1 MQRYYYFFKYP
12 NYYITFVVKKGH
24 EVLFSCVSQKKIVP
38 LRHNYQYIQGY
49 KFMIISNRIAALEE
63 SATLQVAALCQQ
75 LRAEGVDVIGLSLG
89 EPDFPAPA
97 HVKQAAIDAVNND
110 ISHYGP
116 TPGFPALRE
125 AIAATINKEIAAYPV
140 RPYNANEIVV
150 SVGAKQALCN
160 AIEAIIGPGDEV
172 IMPTPCWV
180 SYVEMVKIAQGKSV
194 LVKTTM
200 ENNFCLTAE
209 QLEEAITPNTKLL
222 MLCTPNNPTGSVYTY
237 DNLKAIVEV
246 LKKHPQ
252 IIVLADEIYQH
263 ILYTG
268 KHETL
273 AQFPELQDRL
283 IIINGVSKAYAMTGY
298 RIGWLACHDKDFIT
312 AVKRLQG
319 QTISCATTIAQKAA
333 EAAYSG
339 PQECVEEMRQA
350 FERRRNLIVGLAK
363 EIPGMK
369 VLEPQGAFYLFPDV
383 SAFFGKQYNGQTIN
397 NADELVTFL
406 LQEAHV
412 ACVSGSAFGEDN
424 CIRFSYATSE
434 DLIIEAMRRMKEA
447 LAKLA

>member
-1 MQRYYYFFKYP
+1 
-12 NYYITFVVKKGH
+12 
-24 EVLFSCVSQKKIVP
+24 
-38 LRHNYQYIQGY
+38 
-49 KFMIISNRIAALEE
+49 MIISKRIAALEE

-75 LRAEGVDVIGLSLG
+75 LRAEGVDVIGLSVG

-125 AIAATINKEIAAYPV
+125 AIAKSLNNDIKDYPV
-140 RPYNANEIVV
+140 RAYNANEIIV

-160 AIEAIIGPGDEV
+160 AIEALVGPGDEV

-180 SYVEMVKIAQGKSV
+180 SYVEMVKMAEGKSV
-194 LVKTTM
+194 LIKTTM

-209 QLEEAITPNTKLL
+209 QLEAAITPNTKLL
-222 MLCTPNNPTGSVYTY
+222 MLCSPNNPTGSVYTQE
-237 DNLKAIVEV
+237 NLKALVEV

-252 IIVLADEIYQH
+252 VLVLADEIYQH

-273 AQFPELQDRL
+273 AQFPELEDRL

-298 RIGWLACHDKDFIT
+298 RIGWLASHDKDLIT

-333 EAAYSG
+333 EAAYAG
-339 PQECVEEMRQA
+339 PQDCVEEMRQA
-350 FERRRNLIVGLAK
+350 FHRRRDLIVRLAK

-383 SAFFGKQYNGQTIN
+383 TAYFGKQYNGQTVE
-397 NADELVTFL
+397 NANDLVTYL

-412 ACVSGSAFGEDN
+412 ALVSGSAFGEDN

-434 DLIIEAMRRMKEA
+434 TLITEAMRRVKEA

>member
-1 MQRYYYFFKYP
+1 
-12 NYYITFVVKKGH
+12 
-24 EVLFSCVSQKKIVP
+24 
-38 LRHNYQYIQGY
+38 
-49 KFMIISNRIAALEE
+49 MIISDRIAALEE

-116 TPGFPALRE
+116 TPGFPALRQ
-125 AIAATINKEIAAYPV
+125 AIAASLNRDIEAYPV
-140 RPYNANEIVV
+140 RPYDANEIVV

-160 AIEAIIGPGDEV
+160 AIEALIGPGDEV

-194 LVKTTM
+194 LIPTTM
-200 ENNFCLTAE
+200 DNNFCLTAE
-209 QLEEAITPNTKLL
+209 QLEAAITPATKLL
-222 MLCTPNNPTGSVYTY
+222 MLCSPNNPTGSIYTY
-237 DNLKAIVEV
+237 ENLQAIVEV
-246 LKKHPQ
+246 LKRHPQ
-252 IIVLADEIYQH
+252 VIVLADEIYQH

-273 AQFPELQDRL
+273 AQFPELEDRL

-298 RIGWLACHDKDFIT
+298 RIGWLATHDKGLLT

-319 QTISCATTIAQKAA
+319 QTVSCATTIAQKAA
-333 EAAYSG
+333 EAAYAG
-339 PQECVEEMRQA
+339 PQDCVETMRQA
-350 FERRRNLIVGLAK
+350 FHRRRDLIVALAK

-383 SAFFGKQYNGQTIN
+383 SAFFGKQYNGQTIH
-397 NADELVTFL
+397 NADELVTYL

-412 ACVSGSAFGEDN
+412 ALVSGSAFGEDN

-434 DLIIEAMRRMKEA
+434 ELITEAMRRVKEA
-447 LAKLA
+447 LAKLV

>member
-1 MQRYYYFFKYP
+1 
-12 NYYITFVVKKGH
+12 
-24 EVLFSCVSQKKIVP
+24 
-38 LRHNYQYIQGY
+38 
-49 KFMIISNRIAALEE
+49 MIISDRIAALEE

-97 HVKQAAIDAVNND
+97 HVKQAAIDAVTND
-110 ISHYGP
+110 VSHYGP
-116 TPGFPALRE
+116 TPGFPALRQ
-125 AIAATINKEIAAYPV
+125 AIAASLNRDIAAYPV
-140 RPYNANEIVV
+140 RPYDANEIVV

-160 AIEAIIGPGDEV
+160 AIEALIGPGDEV

-194 LVKTTM
+194 LIKTTM
-200 ENNFCLTAE
+200 DNNFCLTAE
-209 QLEEAITPNTKLL
+209 QLEAAITPATKLL
-222 MLCTPNNPTGSVYTY
+222 MLCSPNNPTGSIYTY
-237 DNLKAIVEV
+237 ENLQAIVEV
-246 LKKHPQ
+246 LKRHPQ
-252 IIVLADEIYQH
+252 VIVLADEIYQH

-273 AQFPELQDRL
+273 AQFPEIEDRL

-298 RIGWLACHDKDFIT
+298 RIGWLATHDKGLLT

-319 QTISCATTIAQKAA
+319 QTVSCATTIAQKAA
-333 EAAYSG
+333 EAAYAG
-339 PQECVEEMRQA
+339 PQDCVETMRQA
-350 FERRRNLIVGLAK
+350 FHRRRDLIVALAK

-383 SAFFGKQYNGQTIN
+383 SAFFGKQYNGQTIH
-397 NADELVTFL
+397 NADELVTYL

-412 ACVSGSAFGEDN
+412 ALVSGSAFGEDN

-434 DLIIEAMRRMKEA
+434 DLITEAMRRVKEA
-447 LAKLA
+447 LAKLV

>member
-1 MQRYYYFFKYP
+1 MQ
-12 NYYITFVVKKGH
+12 I
-24 EVLFSCVSQKKIVP
+24 SQ
-38 LRHNYQYIQGY
+38 
-49 KFMIISNRIAALEE
+49 RIAALEE

-75 LRAEGVDVIGLSLG
+75 LRAEGIDVIGLSVG

-97 HVKQAAIDAVNND
+97 HVKQAAIDAINND

-116 TPGFPALRE
+116 TPGFPALRQ
-125 AIAATINKEIAAYPV
+125 AIADTINKDLKDYPV
-140 RPYNANEIVV
+140 KPYNPNEIVV

-160 AIEAIIGPGDEV
+160 AIEALIGPGDEV

-194 LVKTTM
+194 LIKTTM
-200 ENNFCLTAE
+200 DNNFCLTPE

-222 MLCTPNNPTGSVYTY
+222 MLCSPNNPTGSVYTLE
-237 DNLKAIVEV
+237 NLKALVEV
-246 LKKHPQ
+246 LKKHPHV
-252 IIVLADEIYQH
+252 IVLADEIYQH

-273 AQFPELQDRL
+273 AQFPELEDRL

-298 RIGWLACHDKDFIT
+298 RIGWLASHSKELIT

-333 EAAYSG
+333 EAAYAG
-339 PQECVEEMRQA
+339 PQDCVEEMRQA
-350 FERRRNLIVGLAK
+350 FERRRNLIVQLAK
-363 EIPGMK
+363 DIPGMK

-383 SAFFGKQYNGQTIN
+383 SDFFGKQYNGQCIN
-397 NADELVTFL
+397 NADDLVTFL

-412 ACVSGSAFGEDN
+412 ALVSGTAFGEDN

-434 DLIIEAMRRMKEA
+434 NLLIEAMRRTKEA
-447 LAKLA
+447 LAKLV

>member
-1 MQRYYYFFKYP
+1 
-12 NYYITFVVKKGH
+12 
-24 EVLFSCVSQKKIVP
+24 
-38 LRHNYQYIQGY
+38 
-49 KFMIISNRIAALEE
+49 MIISNRISALEE
-63 SATLQVAALCQQ
+63 SATLRVAALCQQ
-75 LRAEGVDVIGLSLG
+75 LRSEGVDVIGLSLG

-110 ISHYGP
+110 VSHYGP
-116 TPGFPALRE
+116 TPGFPALRQ
-125 AIAATINKEIAAYPV
+125 AIADTLNADLKEYAV
-140 RPYNANEIVV
+140 QPYNANEIVV

-160 AIEAIIGPGDEV
+160 AIEALIGPGDEV

-209 QLEEAITPNTKLL
+209 QLEKAITPNTKLL
-222 MLCTPNNPTGSVYTY
+222 MLCSPNNPTGSVYSLE
-237 DNLKAIVEV
+237 NLKALVEV

-252 IIVLADEIYQH
+252 IVVLADEIYQH

-273 AQFPELQDRL
+273 AQFPELENRL
-283 IIINGVSKAYAMTGY
+283 VIINGVSKAYAMTGY
-298 RIGWLACHDKDFIT
+298 RIGWLASHDKDLIT

-333 EAAYSG
+333 EAAYAG
-339 PQECVEEMRQA
+339 PQDCVEEMRQA
-350 FERRRNLIVGLAK
+350 FHRRRDLIVSLAK

-383 SAFFGKQYNGQTIN
+383 SAYFGKQYNGQTIY
-397 NADELVTFL
+397 NADDVVTYL
-406 LQEAHV
+406 LTEAHV
-412 ACVSGSAFGEDN
+412 ALVSGSAFGEDN

-434 DLIIEAMRRMKEA
+434 ELIIEAMRRVKEA
-447 LAKLA
+447 LAKLQ

>member
-1 MQRYYYFFKYP
+1 M
-12 NYYITFVVKKGH
+12 N
-24 EVLFSCVSQKKIVP
+24 
-38 LRHNYQYIQGY
+38 
-49 KFMIISNRIAALEE
+49 ISKRIEALEE
-63 SATLQVAALCQQ
+63 SQTLQVAALCQQ
-75 LRAEGVDVIGLSLG
+75 LRAKGVDIIGLSLG

-97 HVKQAAIDAVNND
+97 HVKQAAIDAINND
-110 ISHYGP
+110 DSHYGP
-116 TPGFPALRE
+116 TPGYPSLRQ
-125 AIAATINKEIAAYPV
+125 AIAETINKDIKSYPV

-160 AIEAIIGPGDEV
+160 AIEALIGPGDEV

-209 QLEEAITPNTKLL
+209 QLEEAITPNTRLL
-222 MLCTPNNPTGSVYTY
+222 LLCSPNNPTGSVYTLE
-237 DNLKAIVEV
+237 NLQAIMEV
-246 LKKHPQ
+246 LKKHPYVN
-252 IIVLADEIYQH
+252 ILADEIYQH

-273 AQFPELQDRL
+273 AQFPEIEDRL
-283 IIINGVSKAYAMTGY
+283 VIINGVSKAYAMTGY
-298 RIGWLACHDKDFIT
+298 RIGWLACHDKNLIT

-319 QTISCATTIAQKAA
+319 QTISCATTIAQRAA
-333 EAAYSG
+333 EAAYTG

-363 EIPGMK
+363 DIPGMK

-383 SAFFGKQYNGQTIN
+383 TAFFGKQYQGQTIH
-397 NADELVTFL
+397 NANDLVNYL

-434 DLIIEAMRRMKEA
+434 DKIIEAMRRMKEA
-447 LAKLA
+447 LAKLI

>member
-1 MQRYYYFFKYP
+1 
-12 NYYITFVVKKGH
+12 
-24 EVLFSCVSQKKIVP
+24 
-38 LRHNYQYIQGY
+38 
-49 KFMIISNRIAALEE
+49 MIISNRIAALEE

-125 AIAATINKEIAAYPV
+125 AIAATLNKDIKDYPV

-194 LVKTTM
+194 LVQTTM
-200 ENNFCLTAE
+200 ENNFCLTAQ
-209 QLEEAITPNTKLL
+209 QLEEAITPHTKLL

-237 DNLKAIVEV
+237 ENLKAIVEV

-252 IIVLADEIYQH
+252 VIVLADEIYQH

-273 AQFPELQDRL
+273 AQFPELEDRL

-333 EAAYSG
+333 EAAYAG
-339 PQECVEEMRQA
+339 PQECVEDMRQA

-383 SAFFGKQYNGQTIN
+383 SAFFGKQYNGQTIH
-397 NADELVTFL
+397 NADELVTYL
-406 LQEAHV
+406 LQVAHV

-434 DLIIEAMRRMKEA
+434 DLIIEAMRRIKDA
-447 LAKLA
+447 LSALV

>member
-1 MQRYYYFFKYP
+1 
-12 NYYITFVVKKGH
+12 
-24 EVLFSCVSQKKIVP
+24 
-38 LRHNYQYIQGY
+38 
-49 KFMIISNRIAALEE
+49 MIISNRIAALEE
-63 SATLQVAALCQQ
+63 SATLKVAALCQQ
-75 LRAEGVDVIGLSLG
+75 LRSEGVDVIGLSLG
-89 EPDFPAPA
+89 EPDFPAPQ

-110 ISHYGP
+110 VSHYGP

-125 AIAATINKEIAAYPV
+125 AIAASLNKDIKDYPV

-160 AIEAIIGPGDEV
+160 AIEALIGPGDEV

-180 SYVEMVKIAQGKSV
+180 SYVEMVKIAEGKSV

-222 MLCTPNNPTGSVYTY
+222 MLCSPNNPTGSVYTY
-237 DNLKAIVEV
+237 ENLKALVEV
-246 LKKHPQ
+246 LKRHPQ
-252 IIVLADEIYQH
+252 VNVLADEIYQH

-273 AQFPELQDRL
+273 AQFPELEDRL
-283 IIINGVSKAYAMTGY
+283 ILINGVSKAYAMTGY
-298 RIGWLACHDKDFIT
+298 RIGWLASHDKELIT

-333 EAAYSG
+333 EAAYAG

-350 FERRRNLIVGLAK
+350 FERRRNLILELAK
-363 EIPGMK
+363 DIPGLK

-383 SAFFGKQYNGQTIN
+383 TAFFGKQYNGQVIH
-397 NADELVTFL
+397 NADDVVTFI

-412 ACVSGSAFGEDN
+412 ALVSGSAFGEDN
-424 CIRFSYATSE
+424 CIRISYATSE
-434 DLIIEAMRRMKEA
+434 ELITEAMRRTKEA
-447 LAKLA
+447 LAKLQ

>member
-1 MQRYYYFFKYP
+1 M
-12 NYYITFVVKKGH
+12 
-24 EVLFSCVSQKKIVP
+24 S
-38 LRHNYQYIQGY
+38 
-49 KFMIISNRIAALEE
+49 MIISKRIAALEE
-63 SATLQVAALCQQ
+63 SATLRVAALCQQ
-75 LRAEGVDVIGLSLG
+75 LRSEGVDVIGLSLG

-110 ISHYGP
+110 VSHYGP
-116 TPGFPALRE
+116 TPGFPALRQ
-125 AIAATINKEIAAYPV
+125 AIADTLNADLKEYAV
-140 RPYNANEIVV
+140 QPYNANEIVV

-160 AIEAIIGPGDEV
+160 AIEALIGPGDEV

-209 QLEEAITPNTKLL
+209 QLEMAITSNTKLL
-222 MLCTPNNPTGSVYTY
+222 MLCSPNNPTGSVYSLE
-237 DNLKAIVEV
+237 NLKALVEV

-252 IIVLADEIYQH
+252 IVVLADEIYQH

-273 AQFPELQDRL
+273 AQFPELENRL
-283 IIINGVSKAYAMTGY
+283 VIINGVSKAYAMTGY
-298 RIGWLACHDKDFIT
+298 RIGWLASHDKDLIT

-333 EAAYSG
+333 EAAYAG
-339 PQECVEEMRQA
+339 PQDCVEEMRQA
-350 FERRRNLIVGLAK
+350 FHRRRDLIVSLAK
-363 EIPGMK
+363 DIPGMK

-383 SAFFGKQYNGQTIN
+383 SAYCGKQYNGQTIH
-397 NADELVTFL
+397 NADDVVTYL
-406 LQEAHV
+406 LTEAHV
-412 ACVSGSAFGEDN
+412 ALVSGSAFGEDN

-434 DLIIEAMRRMKEA
+434 ELIVEAMRRVKEA
-447 LAKLA
+447 LAKLQ

>member
-1 MQRYYYFFKYP
+1 
-12 NYYITFVVKKGH
+12 
-24 EVLFSCVSQKKIVP
+24 
-38 LRHNYQYIQGY
+38 
-49 KFMIISNRIAALEE
+49 MIISNRIAALEE

-97 HVKQAAIDAVNND
+97 HVKQAAFDAVNND

-125 AIAATINKEIAAYPV
+125 AIAASLNKDIKDYPV

-194 LVKTTM
+194 LVKTLM

-237 DNLKAIVEV
+237 ENLKAIVEV

-273 AQFPELQDRL
+273 AQFSELEDRL

-333 EAAYSG
+333 EAAYAG
-339 PQECVEEMRQA
+339 PQDCVEEMRQA
-350 FERRRNLIVGLAK
+350 FERRRNLILELAK

-383 SAFFGKQYNGQTIN
+383 SAFFGKQYNGQTIH
-397 NADELVTFL
+397 NADELVTYL

-412 ACVSGSAFGEDN
+412 ALVSGSAFGEDN

-434 DLIIEAMRRMKEA
+434 DLITEAMRRVKEA

>member
-1 MQRYYYFFKYP
+1 
-12 NYYITFVVKKGH
+12 
-24 EVLFSCVSQKKIVP
+24 
-38 LRHNYQYIQGY
+38 
-49 KFMIISNRIAALEE
+49 MIISNRIAALEE
-63 SATLQVAALCQQ
+63 SATLKVAALCQQ
-75 LRAEGVDVIGLSLG
+75 LRSEGVDVIGLSVG
-89 EPDFPAPA
+89 EPDFPAPQ

-110 ISHYGP
+110 VSHYGP

-125 AIAATINKEIAAYPV
+125 AIAASLNKDIKDYPV

-160 AIEAIIGPGDEV
+160 AIEALIGPGDEV

-180 SYVEMVKIAQGKSV
+180 SYVEMVKIAEGKSV

-222 MLCTPNNPTGSVYTY
+222 MLCSPNNPTGSVYSY
-237 DNLKAIVEV
+237 ENLKAIVDV
-246 LKKHPQ
+246 LKRHPQ
-252 IIVLADEIYQH
+252 VNVLADEIYQH

-273 AQFPELQDRL
+273 AQFPELEDRL

-298 RIGWLACHDKDFIT
+298 RIGWLASHDKELIT

-333 EAAYSG
+333 EAAYAG

-350 FERRRNLIVGLAK
+350 FERRRNLILELAK
-363 EIPGMK
+363 DIPGLK

-383 SAFFGKQYNGQTIN
+383 TAFFGKQYNGQVIH
-397 NADELVTFL
+397 NADDVVTFI

-412 ACVSGSAFGEDN
+412 ALVSGSAFGEDN
-424 CIRFSYATSE
+424 CIRISYATSE
-434 DLIIEAMRRMKEA
+434 ELITEAMRRTKEA
-447 LAKLA
+447 LAKLQ

>member
-1 MQRYYYFFKYP
+1 M
-12 NYYITFVVKKGH
+12 NI
-24 EVLFSCVSQKKIVP
+24 SQ
-38 LRHNYQYIQGY
+38 
-49 KFMIISNRIAALEE
+49 RIAALEE
-63 SATLQVAALCQQ
+63 SQTLQVAALCQQ

-97 HVKQAAIDAVNND
+97 HVKQAAIDAINND

-116 TPGFPALRE
+116 TPGFPALRQ
-125 AIAATINKEIAAYPV
+125 AIADTLNKDIQHYPV
-140 RPYNANEIVV
+140 KPYNANEIVV
-150 SVGAKQALCN
+150 SVGAKQAICN
-160 AIEAIIGPGDEV
+160 AIEALIGPEDEV
-172 IMPTPCWV
+172 IIPTPSWV

-209 QLEEAITPNTKLL
+209 QLEAAITPKTKLL
-222 MLCTPNNPTGSVYTY
+222 MLCSPNNPTGSVYTL
-237 DNLKAIVEV
+237 DNLKALVAV
-246 LKKHPQ
+246 LVKHPQ
-252 IIVLADEIYQH
+252 VVVLADEIYQH

-268 KHETL
+268 QHETL
-273 AQFPELQDRL
+273 AQFPELEDRL
-283 IIINGVSKAYAMTGY
+283 VVINGVSKAFAMTGY
-298 RIGWLACHDKDFIT
+298 RIGWLACHDKDLIT

-319 QTISCATTIAQKAA
+319 QMITCATTIAQKAA
-333 EAAYSG
+333 EAAYVG

-350 FERRRNLIVGLAK
+350 FERRRDLILGLAR
-363 EIPGMK
+363 EIEGMK

-383 SAFFGKQYNGQTIN
+383 SAFFGKTYNGQTIN
-397 NADELVTFL
+397 NADELVTYL

-434 DLIIEAMRRMKEA
+434 DLIIEAMKRMKEA
-447 LAKLA
+447 LEKLQ

>member
-1 MQRYYYFFKYP
+1 
-12 NYYITFVVKKGH
+12 
-24 EVLFSCVSQKKIVP
+24 
-38 LRHNYQYIQGY
+38 
-49 KFMIISNRIAALEE
+49 MIISDRIAALEE

-75 LRAEGVDVIGLSLG
+75 LRSQGVDVIGLSLG

-116 TPGFPALRE
+116 TPGFPALRQ
-125 AIAATINKEIAAYPV
+125 AIAASLNRDIEAYPV
-140 RPYNANEIVV
+140 RPYDANEIVV

-160 AIEAIIGPGDEV
+160 AIEALIGPGDEV

-180 SYVEMVKIAQGKSV
+180 SYVEMVKIAEGKSV
-194 LVKTTM
+194 LIKTTM

-209 QLEEAITPNTKLL
+209 QLEAAITPATKLL
-222 MLCTPNNPTGSVYTY
+222 MLCSPNNPTGSVYTY
-237 DNLKAIVEV
+237 ENLKVIVEV
-246 LKKHPQ
+246 LKRHPQ
-252 IIVLADEIYQH
+252 VNVLADEIYQH

-273 AQFPELQDRL
+273 AQFPELEDRL

-298 RIGWLACHDKDFIT
+298 RIGWLASHDKGLIT

-333 EAAYSG
+333 EAAYAG
-339 PQECVEEMRQA
+339 PQDCVETMRQA
-350 FERRRNLIVGLAK
+350 FHRRRDLIVALAK

-383 SAFFGKQYNGQTIN
+383 SAFFGKQYNGQTIHDAN
-397 NADELVTFL
+397 DLVTYL

-412 ACVSGSAFGEDN
+412 ALVSGSAFGEDN
-424 CIRFSYATSE
+424 CIRISYATSE
-434 DLIIEAMRRMKEA
+434 ELITEAMRRVKEA
-447 LAKLA
+447 LAKLV

>member
-1 MQRYYYFFKYP
+1 M
-12 NYYITFVVKKGH
+12 
-24 EVLFSCVSQKKIVP
+24 S
-38 LRHNYQYIQGY
+38 
-49 KFMIISNRIAALEE
+49 MIISNRIAALEE
-63 SATLQVAALCQQ
+63 SATLRVAALCQQ
-75 LRAEGVDVIGLSLG
+75 LRSEGVDVIGLSLG

-110 ISHYGP
+110 VSHYGP
-116 TPGFPALRE
+116 TPGFPALRQ
-125 AIAATINKEIAAYPV
+125 AIADTLNADLKEYAV
-140 RPYNANEIVV
+140 QPYNANEIVV

-160 AIEAIIGPGDEV
+160 AIEALIGPGDEV

-209 QLEEAITPNTKLL
+209 QLEMAITPNTKLL
-222 MLCTPNNPTGSVYTY
+222 MLCSPNNPTGSVYSLE
-237 DNLKAIVEV
+237 NLQALVEV
-246 LKKHPQ
+246 LKKYPQ
-252 IIVLADEIYQH
+252 IVVLADEIYQH

-273 AQFPELQDRL
+273 AQFPELENRL
-283 IIINGVSKAYAMTGY
+283 VIINGVSKAYAMTGY
-298 RIGWLACHDKDFIT
+298 RIGWLASHDKDLIT

-333 EAAYSG
+333 EAAYAG
-339 PQECVEEMRQA
+339 PQDCVEEMRQA
-350 FERRRNLIVGLAK
+350 FHRRRDLIVSLAK

-383 SAFFGKQYNGQTIN
+383 SAYFGKQYNGQTIH
-397 NADELVTFL
+397 NADDVVTYL
-406 LQEAHV
+406 LTEAHV
-412 ACVSGSAFGEDN
+412 ALVSGSAFGEDN

-434 DLIIEAMRRMKEA
+434 ELIIEAMRRVKEA
-447 LAKLA
+447 LAKLQ

>member
-1 MQRYYYFFKYP
+1 
-12 NYYITFVVKKGH
+12 
-24 EVLFSCVSQKKIVP
+24 
-38 LRHNYQYIQGY
+38 
-49 KFMIISNRIAALEE
+49 MIISKRIAALEE

-75 LRAEGVDVIGLSLG
+75 LRAEGVDVIGLSVG

-116 TPGFPALRE
+116 TPGFPVLRE
-125 AIAATINKEIAAYPV
+125 AIAKSLNNDIKDYPV

-160 AIEAIIGPGDEV
+160 AIEALVGPGDEV

-180 SYVEMVKIAQGKSV
+180 SYVEMVKMAEGKSV
-194 LVKTTM
+194 LIKTTM

-209 QLEEAITPNTKLL
+209 QLEAAITPNTKLL
-222 MLCTPNNPTGSVYTY
+222 MLCSPNNPTGSVYTQE
-237 DNLKAIVEV
+237 NLKALVEV

-252 IIVLADEIYQH
+252 VLVLADEIYQH

-273 AQFPELQDRL
+273 AQFPELEDRL

-298 RIGWLACHDKDFIT
+298 RIGWLASHDKDLIT

-333 EAAYSG
+333 EAAYAG
-339 PQECVEEMRQA
+339 PQDCVEEMRQA
-350 FERRRNLIVGLAK
+350 FHRRRDLIVSLAK

-383 SAFFGKQYNGQTIN
+383 TAYFGKQYNGQTVE
-397 NADELVTFL
+397 NANDLVTYL

-412 ACVSGSAFGEDN
+412 ALVSGSAFGEDN

-434 DLIIEAMRRMKEA
+434 TLITEAMRRVKEA
-447 LAKLA
+447 LAKLQ

>member
-1 MQRYYYFFKYP
+1 M
-12 NYYITFVVKKGH
+12 N
-24 EVLFSCVSQKKIVP
+24 
-38 LRHNYQYIQGY
+38 
-49 KFMIISNRIAALEE
+49 ISKRIAALEE
-63 SATLQVAALCQQ
+63 SQTLQVAALCQQ
-75 LRAEGVDVIGLSLG
+75 LRSEGVDVIGLSLG

-110 ISHYGP
+110 DSHYGP
-116 TPGFPALRE
+116 TPGYPSLRQ
-125 AIAATINKEIAAYPV
+125 AIANTLNNELKAYPV
-140 RPYNANEIVV
+140 RPYNANDIVV

-160 AIEAIIGPGDEV
+160 AIEGLIGPDDEV

-209 QLEEAITPNTKLL
+209 QLEAAITPNTKLL
-222 MLCTPNNPTGSVYTY
+222 MLCSPNNPTGSVYTLE
-237 DNLKAIVEV
+237 NLKAIVEV
-246 LKKHPQ
+246 LKKYPQ
-252 IIVLADEIYQH
+252 IVVLADEIYQH

-268 KHETL
+268 KHETM
-273 AQFPELQDRL
+273 AQFPEIEDRL

-298 RIGWLACHDKDFIT
+298 RIGWLASHDKDFIT

-319 QTISCATTIAQKAA
+319 QTISCATTIAQRAA
-333 EAAYSG
+333 EAAYTG

-350 FERRRNLIVGLAK
+350 FERRRDLIVRLAK
-363 EIPGMK
+363 DIPGMK

-383 SAFFGKQYNGQTIN
+383 SAFFGKKYNGQTIE
-397 NADELVTFL
+397 NANDVVNFL

-434 DLIIEAMRRMKEA
+434 DKIIEAMRRMKEM
-447 LAKLA
+447 LAKLQ

>member
-1 MQRYYYFFKYP
+1 MRQ
-12 NYYITFVVKKGH
+12 
-24 EVLFSCVSQKKIVP
+24 
-38 LRHNYQYIQGY
+38 
-49 KFMIISNRIAALEE
+49 
-63 SATLQVAALCQQ
+63 
-75 LRAEGVDVIGLSLG
+75 
-89 EPDFPAPA
+89 
-97 HVKQAAIDAVNND
+97 
-110 ISHYGP
+110 
-116 TPGFPALRE
+116 
-125 AIAATINKEIAAYPV
+125 AIADTINKDIKDYPV
-140 RPYNANEIVV
+140 RSYNANEIIV

-160 AIEAIIGPGDEV
+160 AIEALIGPGDEV

-180 SYVEMVKIAQGKSV
+180 SYVEMVKLAEGTSV

-200 ENNFCLTAE
+200 DNNFCLTAE
-209 QLEEAITPNTKLL
+209 QLEAAITPRTKLL
-222 MLCTPNNPTGSVYTY
+222 MLCSPNNPTGSVYTLE
-237 DNLKAIVEV
+237 NLKALVEV
-246 LKKHPQ
+246 LKQHPQ
-252 IIVLADEIYQH
+252 IVVLADEIYQH

-273 AQFPELQDRL
+273 AQFPELEDRL
-283 IIINGVSKAYAMTGY
+283 VIINGVSKAYAMTGY
-298 RIGWLACHDKDFIT
+298 RIGWMATHDKDLIT

-333 EAAYSG
+333 EAAYTG

-363 EIPGMK
+363 EIDGMK

-383 SAFFGKQYNGQTIN
+383 SAFFGKQYNGQVIN
-397 NADELVTFL
+397 NADELVTYL

-434 DLIIEAMRRMKEA
+434 DLIIESMRRVKEA
-447 LAKLA
+447 LAKLQF

>member
-1 MQRYYYFFKYP
+1 MQ
-12 NYYITFVVKKGH
+12 I
-24 EVLFSCVSQKKIVP
+24 SQ
-38 LRHNYQYIQGY
+38 
-49 KFMIISNRIAALEE
+49 RIAALEE

-75 LRAEGVDVIGLSLG
+75 LRSEGIDVIGLSVG

-97 HVKQAAIDAVNND
+97 HVKQAAIDAINND

-116 TPGFPALRE
+116 TPGFPALRQ
-125 AIAATINKEIAAYPV
+125 AIADTINNDLKEYPV
-140 RPYNANEIVV
+140 KPYNPNEIVV

-160 AIEAIIGPGDEV
+160 AIEALIGPGDEV

-194 LVKTTM
+194 LIKTTM
-200 ENNFCLTAE
+200 DNNFCLTPE

-222 MLCTPNNPTGSVYTY
+222 MLCSPNNPTGSVYTLE
-237 DNLKAIVEV
+237 NLKALVEV
-246 LKKHPQ
+246 LKKHPHV
-252 IIVLADEIYQH
+252 IVLADEIYQH

-273 AQFPELQDRL
+273 AQFPELEDRL

-298 RIGWLACHDKDFIT
+298 RIGWLTSHSKELIT

-333 EAAYSG
+333 EAAYAG
-339 PQECVEEMRQA
+339 PQDCVEEMRQA
-350 FERRRNLIVGLAK
+350 FERRRNLIVQLAK
-363 EIPGMK
+363 DIPGMK

-383 SAFFGKQYNGQTIN
+383 SDFFGKQYNGQCIN
-397 NADELVTFL
+397 NADDLVTFL

-412 ACVSGSAFGEDN
+412 ALVSGTAFGEDN

-434 DLIIEAMRRMKEA
+434 NLIIEAMRRTKEA
-447 LAKLA
+447 LAKLV

>member
-1 MQRYYYFFKYP
+1 MQ
-12 NYYITFVVKKGH
+12 I
-24 EVLFSCVSQKKIVP
+24 SQ
-38 LRHNYQYIQGY
+38 
-49 KFMIISNRIAALEE
+49 RIAALEE

-75 LRAEGVDVIGLSLG
+75 LRSEGIDVIGLSVG

-97 HVKQAAIDAVNND
+97 HVKQAAIDAINND

-116 TPGFPALRE
+116 TPGFPALRQ
-125 AIAATINKEIAAYPV
+125 AIADTINNDLEEYPV
-140 RPYNANEIVV
+140 KPYNPNEIVV

-160 AIEAIIGPGDEV
+160 AIEALIGPGDEV

-194 LVKTTM
+194 LIKTTM
-200 ENNFCLTAE
+200 DNNFCLTPE

-222 MLCTPNNPTGSVYTY
+222 MLCSPNNPTGSVYTLE
-237 DNLKAIVEV
+237 NLKALVEV
-246 LKKHPQ
+246 LKKHPHV
-252 IIVLADEIYQH
+252 IVLADEIYQH

-273 AQFPELQDRL
+273 AQFPELEDRL

-298 RIGWLACHDKDFIT
+298 RIGWLASHSKELIT

-333 EAAYSG
+333 EAAYAG
-339 PQECVEEMRQA
+339 PQDCVEEMRQA
-350 FERRRNLIVGLAK
+350 FERRRNLIVQLAK
-363 EIPGMK
+363 DIPGMK

-383 SAFFGKQYNGQTIN
+383 SDFFGKQYNGQCIN
-397 NADELVTFL
+397 NADDLVTFL

-412 ACVSGSAFGEDN
+412 ALVSGTAFGEDN

-434 DLIIEAMRRMKEA
+434 NLIIEAMRRTKEA
-447 LAKLA
+447 LAKLV

>member
-1 MQRYYYFFKYP
+1 MQ
-12 NYYITFVVKKGH
+12 I
-24 EVLFSCVSQKKIVP
+24 SQ
-38 LRHNYQYIQGY
+38 
-49 KFMIISNRIAALEE
+49 RIAALEE

-75 LRAEGVDVIGLSLG
+75 LRSEGIDVIGLSVG

-97 HVKQAAIDAVNND
+97 HVKQAAIDAINND

-116 TPGFPALRE
+116 TPGFPALRQ
-125 AIAATINKEIAAYPV
+125 AIADTINKDLKDYSV
-140 RPYNANEIVV
+140 KPYNPNEIVV

-160 AIEAIIGPGDEV
+160 AIEALIGPGDEV

-194 LVKTTM
+194 LIKTTM
-200 ENNFCLTAE
+200 DNNFCLTPE

-222 MLCTPNNPTGSVYTY
+222 MLCSPNNPTGSVYTLE
-237 DNLKAIVEV
+237 NLKALVEV
-246 LKKHPQ
+246 LKKHPHV
-252 IIVLADEIYQH
+252 IVLADEIYQH

-273 AQFPELQDRL
+273 AQFPELEDRL

-298 RIGWLACHDKDFIT
+298 RIGWLASHSKELIT

-333 EAAYSG
+333 EAAYAG
-339 PQECVEEMRQA
+339 PQDCVEEMRKA
-350 FERRRNLIVGLAK
+350 FERRRNLIVQLAK
-363 EIPGMK
+363 DIPGMK

-383 SAFFGKQYNGQTIN
+383 SDFFGKQYNGQCIN
-397 NADELVTFL
+397 NADDLVTFL

-412 ACVSGSAFGEDN
+412 ALVSGTAFGEDN

-434 DLIIEAMRRMKEA
+434 NLIIEAMRRTKEA
-447 LAKLA
+447 LAKLV

>member
-1 MQRYYYFFKYP
+1 
-12 NYYITFVVKKGH
+12 
-24 EVLFSCVSQKKIVP
+24 
-38 LRHNYQYIQGY
+38 
-49 KFMIISNRIAALEE
+49 MIISNRIAALEE
-63 SATLQVAALCQQ
+63 SATLKVAALCQQ
-75 LRAEGVDVIGLSLG
+75 LRSEGVDVIGLSVG

-110 ISHYGP
+110 VSHYGP

-125 AIAATINKEIAAYPV
+125 AIAASLNKDIKDYPV

-160 AIEAIIGPGDEV
+160 AIEALIGPGDEV

-180 SYVEMVKIAQGKSV
+180 SYVEMVKIAEGKSV

-209 QLEEAITPNTKLL
+209 QLEAAITPQTKLL
-222 MLCTPNNPTGSVYTY
+222 MLCSPNNPTGSVYSY
-237 DNLKAIVEV
+237 ENLKAIVEV
-246 LKKHPQ
+246 LKRHPQ
-252 IIVLADEIYQH
+252 VNVLADEIYQH

-273 AQFPELQDRL
+273 AQFPELEDRL

-298 RIGWLACHDKDFIT
+298 RIGWLATHDKELLT

-333 EAAYSG
+333 EAAYAG

-350 FERRRNLIVGLAK
+350 FERRRNLILELAK
-363 EIPGMK
+363 DIPGLK

-383 SAFFGKQYNGQTIN
+383 TAFFGKQYNGQVIH
-397 NADELVTFL
+397 NADDVVTFI

-412 ACVSGSAFGEDN
+412 ALVSGSAFGEDN
-424 CIRFSYATSE
+424 CIRISYATSE
-434 DLIIEAMRRMKEA
+434 ELITEAMRRTKEA
-447 LAKLA
+447 LAKLQ

>member
-1 MQRYYYFFKYP
+1 
-12 NYYITFVVKKGH
+12 
-24 EVLFSCVSQKKIVP
+24 
-38 LRHNYQYIQGY
+38 
-49 KFMIISNRIAALEE
+49 MIISNRIAALEE
-63 SATLQVAALCQQ
+63 SATLKVAALCQQ
-75 LRAEGVDVIGLSLG
+75 LRSEGVDVIGLSVG
-89 EPDFPAPA
+89 EPDFPAPQ

-110 ISHYGP
+110 VSHYGP

-125 AIAATINKEIAAYPV
+125 AIAASLNKDIKDYPV

-160 AIEAIIGPGDEV
+160 AIEALIGPGDEV

-180 SYVEMVKIAQGKSV
+180 SYVEMVKIAEGKSV

-209 QLEEAITPNTKLL
+209 QLEEAITPQTKLL
-222 MLCTPNNPTGSVYTY
+222 MLCSPNNPTGSVYSY
-237 DNLKAIVEV
+237 ENLKAIVEV
-246 LKKHPQ
+246 LKRHPQ
-252 IIVLADEIYQH
+252 VNVLADEIYQH

-273 AQFPELQDRL
+273 AQFPELEDRL

-298 RIGWLACHDKDFIT
+298 RIGWLATHDKELLT

-333 EAAYSG
+333 EAAYAG

-350 FERRRNLIVGLAK
+350 FERRRNLILELAK
-363 EIPGMK
+363 DIPGLK

-383 SAFFGKQYNGQTIN
+383 TAFFGKQYNGQTIH
-397 NADELVTFL
+397 NADDVVTYI

-447 LAKLA
+447 LAKLQ

>member
-1 MQRYYYFFKYP
+1 M
-12 NYYITFVVKKGH
+12 
-24 EVLFSCVSQKKIVP
+24 L
-38 LRHNYQYIQGY
+38 
-49 KFMIISNRIAALEE
+49 ISNRIAALEE
-63 SATLQVAALCQQ
+63 SQTLQVAALCQQ
-75 LRAEGVDVIGLSLG
+75 LRAEGVDVIGLSVG
-89 EPDFPAPA
+89 EPDFPAPT
-97 HVKQAAIDAVNND
+97 HIKQAAIDAVNND

-125 AIAATINKEIAAYPV
+125 AIAQTINKDLATYNV
-140 RPYNANEIVV
+140 KPYNANEIVV

-160 AIEAIIGPGDEV
+160 AIEAIVGPGDEV

-194 LVKTTM
+194 LVKTSM

-252 IIVLADEIYQH
+252 VVVLADEIYQH

-268 KHETL
+268 KHESL
-273 AQFPELQDRL
+273 AQFQEIEDRL

-298 RIGWLACHDKDFIT
+298 RIGWLASHDTDLLT

-350 FERRRNLIVGLAK
+350 FERRRNLILELAK

-383 SAFFGKQYNGQTIN
+383 SAFFGKQYNVQTIH
-397 NADELVTFL
+397 NANELVTYL

-412 ACVSGSAFGEDN
+412 ALVSGSAFGEDN

-434 DLIIEAMRRMKEA
+434 DLITEAMRRVKEA
-447 LAKLA
+447 LSKLV

>member
-1 MQRYYYFFKYP
+1 
-12 NYYITFVVKKGH
+12 
-24 EVLFSCVSQKKIVP
+24 
-38 LRHNYQYIQGY
+38 
-49 KFMIISNRIAALEE
+49 MIISNRIAALEE
-63 SATLQVAALCQQ
+63 SATLRVAALCQQ
-75 LRAEGVDVIGLSLG
+75 LRSEGVDVIGLSLG

-110 ISHYGP
+110 VSHYGP
-116 TPGFPALRE
+116 TPGFPALRQ
-125 AIAATINKEIAAYPV
+125 AIADTLNADLKEYAV
-140 RPYNANEIVV
+140 QPYNANEIVV

-160 AIEAIIGPGDEV
+160 AIEALIGPGDEV

-209 QLEEAITPNTKLL
+209 QLEMSITPNTKLL
-222 MLCTPNNPTGSVYTY
+222 MLCSPNNPTGSVYSLE
-237 DNLKAIVEV
+237 NLKALVEV

-252 IIVLADEIYQH
+252 IVVLADEIYQH

-273 AQFPELQDRL
+273 AQFPELENRL
-283 IIINGVSKAYAMTGY
+283 VLINGVSKAYAMTGY
-298 RIGWLACHDKDFIT
+298 RIGWLASHDKDLIT

-333 EAAYSG
+333 EAAYAG
-339 PQECVEEMRQA
+339 PQDCVEEMRQA
-350 FERRRNLIVGLAK
+350 FHRRRDLIVSLAK

-383 SAFFGKQYNGQTIN
+383 SAYFGKQYNGQTIH
-397 NADELVTFL
+397 NADDVVTYL
-406 LQEAHV
+406 LTEAHV
-412 ACVSGSAFGEDN
+412 ALVSGSAFGEDN

-434 DLIIEAMRRMKEA
+434 ELIIEAMRRVKEA
-447 LAKLA
+447 LAKLQ

>member
-1 MQRYYYFFKYP
+1 MQ
-12 NYYITFVVKKGH
+12 I
-24 EVLFSCVSQKKIVP
+24 SQ
-38 LRHNYQYIQGY
+38 
-49 KFMIISNRIAALEE
+49 RIAALEE

-75 LRAEGVDVIGLSLG
+75 LRSEGIDVIGLSVG

-97 HVKQAAIDAVNND
+97 HVKQAAIDAINND

-116 TPGFPALRE
+116 TPGFPALRQ
-125 AIAATINKEIAAYPV
+125 AIADTINNDLKEYPV
-140 RPYNANEIVV
+140 KPYNPNEIVV

-160 AIEAIIGPGDEV
+160 AIEALIGPGDEV

-194 LVKTTM
+194 LIKTTM
-200 ENNFCLTAE
+200 DNNFCLTPE

-222 MLCTPNNPTGSVYTY
+222 MLCSPNNPTGSVYTLE
-237 DNLKAIVEV
+237 NLKALVEV
-246 LKKHPQ
+246 LKKHPHV
-252 IIVLADEIYQH
+252 IVLADEIYQH

-273 AQFPELQDRL
+273 AQFPELEDRL

-298 RIGWLACHDKDFIT
+298 RIGWLASHSKELIT

-333 EAAYSG
+333 EAAYAG
-339 PQECVEEMRQA
+339 PQDCVEEMRKA
-350 FERRRNLIVGLAK
+350 FERRRNLIVQLAK
-363 EIPGMK
+363 DIPGMK

-383 SAFFGKQYNGQTIN
+383 SDFFGKQYNGQCIN
-397 NADELVTFL
+397 NADDLVTFL

-412 ACVSGSAFGEDN
+412 ALVSGTAFGEDN

-434 DLIIEAMRRMKEA
+434 NLIIEAMRRTKEA
-447 LAKLA
+447 LAKLV